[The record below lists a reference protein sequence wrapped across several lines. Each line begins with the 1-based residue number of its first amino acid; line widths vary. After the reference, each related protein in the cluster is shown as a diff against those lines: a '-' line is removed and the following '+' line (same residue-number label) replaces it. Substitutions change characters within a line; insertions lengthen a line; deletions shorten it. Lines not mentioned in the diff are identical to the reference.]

1 MLTHGLLVELTGTLG
16 CLKSMSDKAYGRLEK
31 NKRLSVK
38 NNGKVFNQ
46 IKTAW
51 LVMGMRNL

>member
-1 MLTHGLLVELTGTLG
+1 MI
-16 CLKSMSDKAYGRLEK
+16 DKAYGRLEK
-31 NKRLSVK
+31 DKKLSVK
-38 NNGKVFNQ
+38 NKGKVFNQ